1 MKKFVALLLA
11 VMMLAATAIVVAD
24 TPSVQP
30 PKPVVKTAVAYI
42 IEVPNATK
50 GQEYEDKIVN
60 GAVIADLFTEETN
73 AQITA
78 LVGEETVMHQ
88 LVSLAVTEHW
98 TPVIGDVTCELE
110 FDTQYKAGETVAA
123 VLSIFTADGVTEVL
137 LDAEVK
143 EDYVVTIKFPAD
155 WIKKMKV
162 ADENVLVIVSKSIA
176 E

>member
-1 MKKFVALLLA
+1 MPKRKMEEETMKKIIALVIAL

-73 AQITA
+73 
-78 LVGEETVMHQ
+78 
-88 LVSLAVTEHW
+88 AVTEHW

-162 ADENVLVIVSKSIA
+162 ADENVLVIVSKPIA